1 MVWFPLCNRTRY
13 LVCSHRFVA
22 DIMLGLPRRWIR
34 QLGYVGVLLMFCIG
48 LVLVANKQRLIVLD
62 DYLGAGFTPSFFQ
75 PSSDLYIVDIA
86 IRSCFK
92 LGSALSE
99 CGVPGK
105 NEGVLGNL
113 GLSGEWVKIDKD
125 LTLGNSWVQK
135 QYFSYKK
142 AKYEA
147 LDGKISME
155 GDQENAGKREE
166 KLVDQV
172 IIDIAIANPAKDATL
187 PGNEKLK
194 LPYDLAANFFS
205 GTPYD
210 DEEHTALVDSQR
222 AQMKGKLTAVTVEKH
237 KAASNEIN
245 RINLENERKEAEK
258 EKEEKAAKEA
268 EKKGEKAE
276 AKKKA
281 NDDSG
286 NKKRTEETSRHALK
300 TSITMPSMD
309 QVKARGWRYKSHGIW
324 VRYGPPSHKNAI
336 TGIDI
341 LFGEGAVDP
350 RPNWQ
355 LNTKGHIQ
363 GISTTAD
370 RKPYLTIRRGPKLD
384 YKSKQYQTPLKMN
397 KNGKFKI
404 LQVADLHLATGNGK
418 CRDPVPAESAKNCL
432 ADPRTLKFLN
442 TMLDTEKPDMV
453 VLTGDQIFGDN
464 APDAE
469 TAVFKALDPIIKR
482 KIPYAVTMGNHDDE
496 GSMTRQEI
504 MSLSANIPYSVAAVG
519 PEAVAGVGNYVVPIE
534 GYSTHNTAIT
544 LYFLDTHKYS
554 PNPKVN
560 PGYDWI
566 KESQLKWLEEE
577 GASLQKSSA
586 AYSKMHMSMA
596 FFHIPLPEYRNIDG
610 QTKVGELREGVTAPR
625 YNTGARSVLGKLG
638 VSVVSVG
645 HDHCNDYCVLDV
657 QDKDSSRENRMWLC
671 YGGGSGE
678 GGYGGYNGYIRR
690 MRVYE
695 INTNDGKIET
705 WKRLESQT
713 GKEVDRYT
721 LVSEGKLA

>member
-1 MVWFPLCNRTRY
+1 
-13 LVCSHRFVA
+13 
-22 DIMLGLPRRWIR
+22 
-34 QLGYVGVLLMFCIG
+34 
-48 LVLVANKQRLIVLD
+48 
-62 DYLGAGFTPSFFQ
+62 
-75 PSSDLYIVDIA
+75 
-86 IRSCFK
+86 
-92 LGSALSE
+92 
-99 CGVPGK
+99 
-105 NEGVLGNL
+105 
-113 GLSGEWVKIDKD
+113 
-125 LTLGNSWVQK
+125 
-135 QYFSYKK
+135 
-142 AKYEA
+142 
-147 LDGKISME
+147 
-155 GDQENAGKREE
+155 
-166 KLVDQV
+166 
-172 IIDIAIANPAKDATL
+172 
-187 PGNEKLK
+187 
-194 LPYDLAANFFS
+194 
-205 GTPYD
+205 
-210 DEEHTALVDSQR
+210 
-222 AQMKGKLTAVTVEKH
+222 
-237 KAASNEIN
+237 
-245 RINLENERKEAEK
+245 
-258 EKEEKAAKEA
+258 
-268 EKKGEKAE
+268 
-276 AKKKA
+276 
-281 NDDSG
+281 
-286 NKKRTEETSRHALK
+286 
-300 TSITMPSMD
+300 
-309 QVKARGWRYKSHGIW
+309 
-324 VRYGPPSHKNAI
+324 
-336 TGIDI
+336 

-350 RPNWQ
+350 RPNWE
-355 LNTKGHIQ
+355 LNTKAHIQ

-504 MSLSANIPYSVAAVG
+504 MSLSANMPYSVAAVG
-519 PEAVAGVGNYVVPIE
+519 PEAVAGVGNYVVPVE
-534 GYSTHNTAIT
+534 GYSSHNTAIT

-566 KESQLKWLEEE
+566 KESQLKWLEDE

-596 FFHIPLPEYRNIDG
+596 FFHIPLPEYRNLDG

-645 HDHCNDYCVLDV
+645 HDHCNDYCVLDI

-713 GKEVDRYT
+713 GKEIDRYT
-721 LVSEGKLA
+721 LVSEGNLA